1 MRKKILTILL
11 IIILLVLFALGLWY
25 VARNKATK
33 NGQVPP
39 TFKEFLGVGVST
51 KPQPSGPGGELSSD
65 FTNNNNQGGADGA
78 QGTDGSIPTIPIG
91 TSVFTTPGYT
101 PAGTINPPIDYNPG
115 SGGQTGG
122 GTSGGGGPVLVGGGG
137 DIITPPADPNLPECG
152 PADLN
157 INFTQEEIDR
167 LNALK
172 SRFMKIAE
180 TLNTDADVATELANY
195 DTFKIK
201 TQKLT
206 ELNNYCTSSPVYK
219 NAQATVVASQPYGVA
234 LPGTNG
240 EINYRVPTPFWHD
253 INKDNQALVHQGSNI
268 KGIFSDPDF
277 IFPER
282 SMEHALR
289 LNLW

>member
-1 MRKKILTILL
+1 MRKKITTIFF
-11 IIILLVLFALGLWY
+11 IILFIALFAVGFWY
-25 VARNKATK
+25 IARNKATK
-33 NGQVPP
+33 SGQVPP
-39 TFKEFLGVGVST
+39 TFKEFLGIGPSQ
-51 KPQPSGPGGELSSD
+51 KPGSSSQGGELSSD
-65 FTNNNNQGGADGA
+65 FTGGESGNEESTGSQGG
-78 QGTDGSIPTIPIG
+78 TVPTPTIG
-91 TSVFTTPGYT
+91 TSVFTNIGYT
-101 PAGTINPPIDYNPG
+101 PTTLPPVDYTPG
-115 SGGQTGG
+115 GGGQTGG
-122 GTSGGGGPVLVGGGG
+122 GSTGGGGTVVVGSGGG
-137 DIITPPADPNLPECG
+137 IITPPPADPNLPECG

-157 INFTQEEIDR
+157 INFTQDEIDR

-172 SRFMKIAE
+172 SRFMKVAE

-206 ELNNYCTSSPVYK
+206 ELNTYCINSPVYTG
-219 NAQATVVASQPYGVA
+219 AQATVVASQPYGTVV
-234 LPGTNG
+234 PGGNG

-253 INKDNQALVHQGSNI
+253 SNKDNQALVHQGSNFR
-268 KGIFSDPDF
+268 GIFSDPDT